1 MKTLITASTGTVG
14 SRVVQKLKTKRDV
27 EVLEATRNPQK
38 PEHIYFDFNNEQAMF
53 EACRLADKAVLITP
67 ASQTELA
74 EGLSFLE
81 TAQRAG
87 LRHIVFMSIHQ
98 VERAPAI
105 PHFASK
111 IAIQRK
117 LNSSGMS
124 WTTIAP
130 NNFYQNDLWFQASLC
145 DFGIY
150 PQPFGQKGL
159 SRVDADDIAEAL
171 VNAVLDESYSRQI
184 YPLIGPEA
192 LTARDVCK
200 VYSQF
205 LDREIMYGGD
215 DLQKWAEQNRKFL
228 PEWLLNDW
236 LKMYKFFQEQGLK
249 ATATEYIQQEK
260 ILKRPPKSFESFVKE
275 TVQKWR

>member
-1 MKTLITASTGTVG
+1 MKTLITASPGTVG
-14 SRVVQKLKTKRDV
+14 SRVVQKLKTRGGV

-53 EACRLADKAVLITP
+53 EACHQADKAVLIT
-67 ASQTELA
+67 
-74 EGLSFLE
+74 
-81 TAQRAG
+81 
-87 LRHIVFMSIHQ
+87 
-98 VERAPAI
+98 PAI

-215 DLQKWAEQNRKFL
+215 DLQKWADQNRKFL

-249 ATATEYIQQEK
+249 ATAAEYIQQEK

-275 TVQKWR
+275 TVQKWQ